1 MLGRDRL
8 DNLVHPVPRRERAI
22 YGHQFAVD
30 AEDDRRADLQV
41 HVRSA
46 AIHRRFEN
54 ALKYFHDIRLPKH
67 PASASR
73 ENAGGASHPNAIK
86 SAMIKHRIGIIGGT
100 GLYGIEGFTKQE
112 WVKVKTPFGPPSDAL
127 LTGKLARRDVV
138 FLPRH
143 GRGHRILPSEL
154 NHRANIWAM
163 KKLGVQWIISVSA
176 VGSLQE
182 KYKPCDIVVIDQ
194 FLDRTK
200 QSANHTFFGRGIVAH
215 VSFAHPVCGK
225 LRKILLQTARDC
237 GATAHDG
244 GTYVNMEGPAFST
257 RAESLTNHAAGYD
270 VIGMTNL
277 GEAKCAREAEIAYA
291 TLAMSTDYDCWKED
305 EHVTLEMI
313 IANLHRNADTAKK
326 IVAAA
331 ISRIPDEPNLAVSF
345 RVEIRHPDR
354 QEILAEEYRDGV
366 ETDTGEI
373 PLTANIRLATIN

>member
-1 MLGRDRL
+1 M
-8 DNLVHPVPRRERAI
+8 A
-22 YGHQFAVD
+22 
-30 AEDDRRADLQV
+30 
-41 HVRSA
+41 
-46 AIHRRFEN
+46 
-54 ALKYFHDIRLPKH
+54 KH
-67 PASASR
+67 
-73 ENAGGASHPNAIK
+73 K
-86 SAMIKHRIGIIGGT
+86 IGIIGGT
-100 GLYGIEGFTKQE
+100 GLYGIEGFTNQK
-112 WVKVKTPFGPPSDAL
+112 WVKVKTPFGKTSDDF
-127 LTGKLARRDVV
+127 LTGKLAGRDVV

-182 KYKPCDIVVIDQ
+182 KYQPCDIVVIDQ

-215 VSFAHPVCGK
+215 VAFAAPISEE
-225 LRKILLQTARDC
+225 LRQILLRTAQSESRHSSL
-237 GATAHDG
+237 ATRHSVHDG
-244 GTYVNMEGPAFST
+244 GTYVCMEGPAFST
-257 RAESLTNHAAGYD
+257 RAESLANHAAGHD

-291 TLAMSTDYDCWKED
+291 TLAMATDYDCWKEE

-331 ISRIPDEPNLAVSF
+331 IAQIPAEPNWKAHSALKNAFLTDKKFWPKKTVSDLK
-345 RVEIRHPDR
+345 P
-354 QEILAEEYRDGV
+354 ILAKYV
-366 ETDTGEI
+366 
-373 PLTANIRLATIN
+373 